1 VSRRLK
7 AWSLAGGATLTVG
20 LVALLSLVLTRT
32 DRTVD
37 RAAASA
43 QHETHQN
50 GRIAAH
56 ETWQR
61 EHEELTRPLVE
72 RFLRVE
78 RKQDAM
84 LIWMRLVSK
93 IEGWPMPPEPASL
106 PMPRDPGPGLYAAET
121 DRPMPGGCP

>member
-7 AWSLAGGATLTVG
+7 AWSLAGGATLAVG
-20 LVALLSLVLTRT
+20 LVAILSLVLTRT

-37 RAAASA
+37 RAAAAS

-61 EHEELTRPLVE
+61 EHEELTRPLFE

-93 IEGWPMPPEPASL
+93 IEGWPMPPELASV
-106 PMPRDPGPGLYAAET
+106 PMPRDPGPGLYAGEEPKQPA
-121 DRPMPGGCP
+121 GCP